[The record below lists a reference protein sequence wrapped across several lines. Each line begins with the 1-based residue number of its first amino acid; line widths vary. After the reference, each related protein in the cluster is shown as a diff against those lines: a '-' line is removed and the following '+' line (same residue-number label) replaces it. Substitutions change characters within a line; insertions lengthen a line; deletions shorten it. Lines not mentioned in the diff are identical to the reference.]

1 MYVVNVIG
9 LLSHFLKD
17 SKDLFVFTTHLFTK
31 CNLSGH
37 TNYVPEG
44 IVYHWTEDW
53 RAGSI
58 ISCYA
63 AMMASALL

>member
-1 MYVVNVIG
+1 LY
-9 LLSHFLKD
+9 L
-17 SKDLFVFTTHLFTK
+17 TTHLFTN

-44 IVYHWTEDW
+44 IVYRRTEDW

-63 AMMASALL
+63 AMMASSLR